1 MRQQRAQR
9 MSTTTPVFRSGTD
22 LPASGFAMLV
32 DGRVKREFN
41 TEEAAV
47 KAATDLKGCFPMLQS
62 RSMTP
67 KRSRARRSNWRLNL
81 PKTKAAERT
90 VRMRVGLARS
100 SICIA

>member
-41 TEEAAV
+41 TEEAAM
-47 KAATDLKGCFPMLQS
+47 KAARDLKRRFPMLQA

-67 KRSRARRSNWRLNL
+67 KRSRARRSNWRLNCRRQ
-81 PKTKAAERT
+81 AAEPP
-90 VRMRVGLARS
+90 MSSGLHS
-100 SICIA
+100 FL

>member
-9 MSTTTPVFRSGTD
+9 MGTTTPVFRSGTD

-47 KAATDLKGCFPMLQS
+47 KAAKDLKGRFPMLQVKVYDAE
-62 RSMTP
+62 
-67 KRSRARRSNWRLNL
+67 KRQS
-81 PKTKAAERT
+81 KTIELAA
-90 VRMRVGLARS
+90 
-100 SICIA
+100 

>member
-9 MSTTTPVFRSGTD
+9 MGTTTPVYRSRTD

-47 KAATDLKGCFPMLQS
+47 KAATDLKGRFPMLQIKVYDAETRQS
-62 RSMTP
+62 ETIE
-67 KRSRARRSNWRLNL
+67 L
-81 PKTKAAERT
+81 AA
-90 VRMRVGLARS
+90 
-100 SICIA
+100 

>member
-47 KAATDLKGCFPMLQS
+47 NTAIDLRGRFPMLQV
-62 RSMTP
+62 
-67 KRSRARRSNWRLNL
+67 KVYDAE
-81 PKTKAAERT
+81 TKQSETIELAA
-90 VRMRVGLARS
+90 
-100 SICIA
+100 